1 MSIAPG
7 ELYIDELYENGMLF
21 KRYLPLSFGIR
32 IRCIRTDIAS
42 HFKTRRPLVK
52 STKHG
57 QVCLA
62 LPSRLFVLDLAVHM
76 DVLRNP
82 GPTSGVC
89 YQSEYQ
95 RYLQSSSS
103 STIIK
108 ARSC

>member
-1 MSIAPG
+1 MAVGSCLSLFLLFSLFISQNTSLCTNNVVSIAPG

-82 GPTSGVC
+82 
-89 YQSEYQ
+89 E
-95 RYLQSSSS
+95 
-103 STIIK
+103 K
-108 ARSC
+108 